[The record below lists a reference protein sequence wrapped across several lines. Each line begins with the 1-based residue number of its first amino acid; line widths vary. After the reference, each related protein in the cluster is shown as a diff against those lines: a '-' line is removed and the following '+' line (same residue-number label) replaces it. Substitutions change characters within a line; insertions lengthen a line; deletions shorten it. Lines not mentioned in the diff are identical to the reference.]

1 MHLVVGTPMYGGLCC
16 SEYTKSLLQLQS
28 HLEGNG
34 HRLTTIFVGNESL
47 VPRARNKI
55 ARLFLENTLDASHL
69 LFMDA
74 DQEFTVGAVMKMLSE
89 DKDIIAGPVPMK
101 GIAWDRVRRAIE
113 KGVVELESMTGIFN
127 VVPLEGEEIGS
138 DPFRVKYAGSGF
150 MLIRRSAFDKTK
162 PRVETYSDRG
172 EHTYNFFTQAV
183 HEGELLS
190 EDFNFCRLYG
200 GDIWLAPYASAG
212 HFGAYRFRG
221 NFMAALQ
228 LEAMDAGQ

>member
-16 SEYTKSLLQLQS
+16 SEYVKSLLQLQS
-28 HLEGNG
+28 HLESNG
-34 HRLTTIFVGNESL
+34 HL

-55 ARLFLENTLDASHL
+55 ARLFLEKTLDASHL

-74 DQEFTVGAVMKMLSE
+74 DQEFSVGSVMKMLTE
-89 DKDIIAGPVPMK
+89 DKDIIAGLVPMK
-101 GIAWDRVRRAIE
+101 GIAWDRVRRAVE

-127 VVPLEGEEIGS
+127 VVP
-138 DPFRVKYAGSGF
+138 
-150 MLIRRSAFDKTK
+150 RRSAFDKIK
-162 PRVETYSDRG
+162 ARVESYSDRG

-183 HEGELLS
+183 HGDELLS

-200 GDIWLAPYASAG
+200 GDIWVAPYASAG

>member
-16 SEYTKSLLQLQS
+16 SEYVKSLLQLQS
-28 HLEGNG
+28 HLESNG

-55 ARLFLENTLDASHL
+55 ARLFLEKTLDASHL

-74 DQEFTVGAVMKMLSE
+74 DQEFSVGSVMKMLTE
-89 DKDIIAGPVPMK
+89 DKDIM
-101 GIAWDRVRRAIE
+101 DRVRRAVE

-127 VVPLEGEEIGS
+127 VVPLEDEQVGS

-150 MLIRRSAFDKTK
+150 MLIRRSAFDKIK
-162 PRVETYSDRG
+162 ARVESYSDRG

-183 HEGELLS
+183 HGDELLS

-200 GDIWLAPYASAG
+200 GHGRVAI
-212 HFGAYRFRG
+212 RG
-221 NFMAALQ
+221 YGCWPVGSSLWCSCA
-228 LEAMDAGQ
+228 DSRP

>member
-16 SEYTKSLLQLQS
+16 SEYVKSLLQLQS
-28 HLEGNG
+28 HLESNG

-55 ARLFLENTLDASHL
+55 ARIFLEQTLDASHL

-74 DQEFTVGAVMKMLSE
+74 DQEFAVPDLMRMLGAEKE
-89 DKDIIAGPVPMK
+89 IIAGLVPMK
-101 GIAWDRVRRAIE
+101 GIAWDRVRRGVE
-113 KGVVELESMTGIFN
+113 KNILELEALTGIFN
-127 VVPLEGEEIGS
+127 VVPLEDEEVSGE
-138 DPFRVKYAGSGF
+138 PFQVKYAGSGY

-162 PRVETYSDRG
+162 AKVETYSDRG
-172 EHTYNFFTQAV
+172 EQTYNFFTQAV
-183 HEGELLS
+183 HDGELLS

-200 GDIWLAPYASAG
+200 GEIWVDPRARVG

-221 NFMAALQ
+221 SFMAALQ
-228 LEAMDAGQ
+228 LEAMDAG